1 MESKIPVNPA
11 ILRWAREDAG
21 ISLEDAAALAKIS
34 AIKATS
40 KTPALTPAERL
51 QKIESGETSITATV
65 FSALARIYRRPEITF
80 FLPLPPRKEK
90 LLADFRTLNSH
101 IPYKDSPEFS
111 ALKRYIINLHKGLKD
126 IVAENGGE
134 PIPFV
139 GSVSS
144 NASVASV
151 VARVHEILGEDP
163 RRNSVRN
170 EDDFFNKLRERIQ
183 DAGVYVIL
191 AGNLGSH
198 HSSVSMEEF
207 RGICVADTV
216 APLIVIN
223 PNDTLRARIF
233 SLLHEFCHVL
243 LGISGI
249 FNDAGVT
256 AVTHGKAH
264 EKLCNAVAAEYL
276 VPAVQQVS
284 LAESEI
290 SDIKIKELAKKFHV
304 SEFVISRRLLDLNKI
319 TKEEYERLT
328 NIYISKA
335 RQAKVHSGKTG
346 GPSANII
353 ARSYLGNKLIQT
365 VWGAAASG
373 QIAFTDASTLLG
385 ISVSRLDKVC
395 V

>member
-276 VPAVQQVS
+276 VPAVQLVS